1 MEWYV
6 GRSGTALMQ
15 NWGRRITQLSGIT
28 QLHPMML
35 CELALSGSV
44 VGMSVLTA
52 LHYSVSALLAKDIVT
67 VMLW

>member
-15 NWGRRITQLSGIT
+15 NWGRRITQL
-28 QLHPMML
+28 HPMML
-35 CELALSGSV
+35 CELDLSGSV

-52 LHYSVSALLAKDIVT
+52 LPYSVSALLA
-67 VMLW
+67 